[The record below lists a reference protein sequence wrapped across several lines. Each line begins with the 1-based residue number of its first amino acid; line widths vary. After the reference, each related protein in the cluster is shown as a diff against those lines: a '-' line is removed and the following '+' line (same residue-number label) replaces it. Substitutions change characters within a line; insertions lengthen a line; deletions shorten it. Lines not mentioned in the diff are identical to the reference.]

1 MSDGNAARRSSAR
14 PLALDK
20 LGADLINDN
29 SKRSVSIRI
38 NTSDFG
44 RIKAVSKRLKVRES
58 DVFRFLVK
66 VGLAEVAALCD
77 NGADTSD
84 LLAVFASHGRG
95 LVGHFNLNA
104 RRLEQ
109 IINGDPRSEQRRVEA
124 DDLELIALSVLPE
137 RYLAL
142 RLQELLGRPVSPEDA
157 QDALREYLES
167 KYLAPG
173 PAAISPPD
181 EGQSAA

>member
-1 MSDGNAARRSSAR
+1 MSEGNAVRRSTAR

-44 RIKAVSKRLKVRES
+44 RIKAVSRRLKVRES

-77 NGADTSD
+77 SGAGSRD
-84 LLAVFASHGRG
+84 LLGVFAAHGRD

-109 IINGDPRSEQRRVEA
+109 VINGEQRGDPGGRVEA

-142 RLQELLGRPVSPEDA
+142 RLQELLGRPVAPELA
-157 QDALREYLES
+157 QDALRDYLEG
-167 KYLAPG
+167 KYLAPPP
-173 PAAISPPD
+173 PAQAGED
-181 EGQSAA
+181 VSAA

>member
-1 MSDGNAARRSSAR
+1 MSDGNAARRSTAR

-44 RIKAVSKRLKVRES
+44 RIKAVSRRLKVRES

-77 NGADTSD
+77 SGADARD
-84 LLAVFASHGRG
+84 LLGVFASHGRD

-109 IINGDPRSEQRRVEA
+109 VINGEQRGDQRRVEA

-142 RLQELLGRPVSPEDA
+142 RLQELVGQPVAPEDA
-157 QDALREYLES
+157 QQALRDYLEG
-167 KYLAPG
+167 KYLASA
-173 PAAISPPD
+173 PAATTGGD
-181 EGQSAA
+181 VSAA